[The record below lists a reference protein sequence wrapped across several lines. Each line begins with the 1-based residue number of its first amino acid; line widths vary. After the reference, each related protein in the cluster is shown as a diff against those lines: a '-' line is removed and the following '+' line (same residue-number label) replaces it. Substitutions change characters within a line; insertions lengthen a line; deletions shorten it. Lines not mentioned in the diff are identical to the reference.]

1 MTDPK
6 FWVTRDFDWQQLFI
20 MYGMVNNALMDLLI
34 AHYREPL
41 WLQIKAKAGVEDDIF
56 VSTDSYPD
64 EITYRLVS
72 VASEI
77 IDLPAEKVLH
87 LFGRWW
93 VLETATHNYGHLMK
107 AGGRSLG
114 EFLMNLPN
122 LHTRVV
128 MMFPDLQPPVFE
140 CTDVRLNELR
150 LHYKSH
156 RRGLSAFLIGMLEG
170 LGEMFAVSV
179 SINHERQVDEGD
191 THDVFHVA
199 WSKVETL

>member
-1 MTDPK
+1 
-6 FWVTRDFDWQQLFI
+6 

-34 AHYREPL
+34 AHYGEPI
-41 WLQIKAKAGVEDDIF
+41 WLQIKTKAGVEDDIF

-72 VASEI
+72 AASEI

-93 VLETATHNYGHLMK
+93 VLETATRHYGHLMK
-107 AGGRSLG
+107 TVGRSLG
-114 EFLMNLPN
+114 EFLENLPN

-128 MMFPDLQPPVFE
+128 MMFPDLQPPIFE
-140 CTDVRLNELR
+140 CTDVSPNELR

-156 RRGLSAFLIGMLEG
+156 RRGLSTFLIGMLEG
-170 LGEMFAVSV
+170 LGEMFTVSV
-179 SINHERQVDEGD
+179 SIKHEHQVEEGD